1 MHADFR
7 FAGGLLYGNIYA
19 EKQNKVMNCER
30 IADNFIKEAGDTW
43 KMGEIKTGYPGA
55 RIATTEVGTDAE
67 IENSELYRVA
77 KMFLAAVRNGESYEN

>member
-1 MHADFR
+1 MQSLIFVLFCVR
-7 FAGGLLYGNIYA
+7 KNGWGW
-19 EKQNKVMNCER
+19 
-30 IADNFIKEAGDTW
+30 DNFIKEAGDTW